1 MNSKLLKNKDD
12 DSDLVYI
19 LLKLPWSH
27 SFAFTEPYHLW
38 KTKCISIQVACKL
51 GHSIRPEIDTEILD
65 LGLHDETEEVRHEA
79 VISMPVVVFW
89 SGLSVLSHIFRRL
102 E

>member
-1 MNSKLLKNKDD
+1 MNSKLLQIKDD
-12 DSDLVYI
+12 DADLVHI

-27 SFAFTEPYHLW
+27 SFAFTEPNHLW

-51 GHSIRPEIDTEILD
+51 VRSIRSETDLEILD
-65 LGLHDETEEVRHEA
+65 LGLHDETEEVRYEA

-89 SGLSVLSHIFRRL
+89 SGLCVLSHIFRML